1 MEIMWAYRP
10 ALDPPRGTSQVRD
23 IGRWRWQPSRRGAI
37 AFGVMCVAAMLALS
51 NLSPFIYF
59 QF

>member
-1 MEIMWAYRP
+1 MPTRRAEITMRRRP
-10 ALDPPRGTSQVRD
+10 IVL
-23 IGRWRWQPSRRGAI
+23 I
-37 AFGVMCVAAMLALS
+37 ASLLALS